1 MAGIHT
7 WQLGDKQFH
16 CIISVRNATHKSK
29 ELSKLT
35 HETRDIPLVTTAYVI
50 WKFYKGTKIIDL
62 KDIPLTEA
70 LERAQQDYEPEPK
83 LPRWRK
89 IVGFLWD

>member
-1 MAGIHT
+1 MEIGRQAVSSHHT
-7 WQLGDKQFH
+7 CEYMRPVEVQRLLKL
-16 CIISVRNATHKSK
+16 II
-29 ELSKLT
+29 EL
-35 HETRDIPLVTTAYVI
+35 RDIPLVITAYVI

-70 LERAQQDYEPEPK
+70 LERAQADYEPEPK